1 MNYNE
6 NIAKVREMAALH
18 NTGNVG
24 GAANYAVSP
33 AWRKRAKAEARPRMS
48 RGVTTAAVVARRR
61 RKRA

>member
-24 GAANYAVSP
+24 GAHNRWQLGEPKVRRIKHSG
-33 AWRKRAKAEARPRMS
+33 RPKTR
-48 RGVTTAAVVARRR
+48 RGVTTAAVEARR